1 MTSQPE
7 FSRETRRAAGSS
19 RLRSKPGI
27 LNPGVPRITK
37 IFPIAA
43 LAAPDVL
50 EAFDRLDTHEIF
62 RHLVT
67 ELALDTQPQRR
78 TMGNLEHL
86 VVHVVG
92 ENSLRMHR
100 FCNVDALIVL
110 TLGIADVHRIGAIK
124 HQKACARLQTHAL
137 KHRATYRALPLS
149 DATPTL
155 DAVMAG
161 NLGP

>member
-7 FSRETRRAAGSS
+7 FSRETRRAAGSA

-27 LNPGVPRITK
+27 LNPGVPHITK

-43 LAAPDVL
+43 VAAPDVL
-50 EAFDRLDTHEIF
+50 EAFDRLDT
-62 RHLVT
+62 
-67 ELALDTQPQRR
+67 QPQRR
-78 TMGNLEHL
+78 TMGNVEHL